1 MIRGVAKGMNT
12 ERGQGR
18 ARGFNRRE
26 SLMALGTLVAGA
38 ALPVRAQV
46 MPMAADSSALIYI
59 TPLRSN
65 GGESR
70 CQAEVWFV
78 RDGGALYVV
87 TAADAWRAEA
97 VGRGLATARIWVG
110 DVGVWDDEARYKQLP
125 AVMGAASFE
134 TEPAAHAMLLDK
146 FGAKYSREWGT
157 WGPRFQKG
165 LADGSRVMLKY
176 QIS

>member
-1 MIRGVAKGMNT
+1 MNDRSDQGGNAAGVPAK
-12 ERGQGR
+12 
-18 ARGFNRRE
+18 ARGLNRRE
-26 SLMALGTLVAGA
+26 SLIALGTLLAGA

-46 MPMAADSSALIYI
+46 MPAAADTSALIYI

-65 GGESR
+65 GAESR

-110 DVGVWDDEARYKQLP
+110 DVGVWDDDARYKQLP
-125 AVMGAASFE
+125 VVMGTASYE
-134 TEPAAHAMLLDK
+134 TESAAHAMLLDK
-146 FGAKYSREWGT
+146 FGEKYAREWGT
-157 WGPRFQKG
+157 WGPRFEKG

-176 QIS
+176 QIA